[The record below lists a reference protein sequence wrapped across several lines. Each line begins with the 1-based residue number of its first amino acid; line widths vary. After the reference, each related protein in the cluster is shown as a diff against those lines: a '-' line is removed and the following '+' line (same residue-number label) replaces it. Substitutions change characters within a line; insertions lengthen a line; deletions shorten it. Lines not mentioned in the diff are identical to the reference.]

1 MATLILH
8 EGENVGDYFADINV
22 EEKIIVELK
31 SVDTLIEDHEQQLVN
46 YLKATTYEVG
56 LLLNFGT
63 KPQVKK
69 RVFTNDYKNNLRV

>member
-1 MATLILH
+1 MATLILY

-22 EEKIIVELK
+22 EEKIIIELK

-56 LLLNFGT
+56 LLLNFGP